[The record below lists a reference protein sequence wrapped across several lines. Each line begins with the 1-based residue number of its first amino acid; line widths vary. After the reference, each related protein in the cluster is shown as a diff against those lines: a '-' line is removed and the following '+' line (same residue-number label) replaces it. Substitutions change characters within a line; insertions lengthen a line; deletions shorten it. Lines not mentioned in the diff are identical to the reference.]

1 MPNEP
6 RGRSAVP
13 HSRPPERSRGSSP
26 ARVVLGMAAVIGLAV
41 ILGGVAGGALGPAG
55 PTVAVAGG
63 SPTPAAPG
71 TSSPGSGSPSPAAS
85 TASPTAIPA
94 SPTPAGSPSPSAS
107 PGPSSLPTAPPP
119 AADVPAEQLQA
130 RLDQLR
136 RKLSIPGLSV
146 AILWDDGRSW
156 LGVSGRAD
164 VAGRRPVTPDSGFA
178 LASISKTFTA
188 AVVLQL
194 VDEGRLA
201 LDEPVAPR
209 LPDYPLDRRITVRM
223 LLDHTSGLPDFFL
236 SKRIDKAL
244 QSVPDETWTP
254 AQAWSYVPRRRA
266 VPGTVWSY
274 ANTNYLLLGEL
285 VESVTGRSLAREVRE
300 RLLDPLDLEDTW
312 YQAVEKPRASLTI
325 GYRLIPRNGGGVRP
339 VAVARTTTVMPFRSV
354 ITAAGG
360 AGSLGGTARDAA
372 RWMQALA
379 GGRVLSEA
387 MQQAMIGDA
396 VTTSALG
403 AKVPYGL
410 GIQVVTLAGRTAI
423 GHSGRY
429 LGFRNVVRYL
439 PAEGVTIAVL
449 TNQGAADP
457 SRVAAALLRIVLPKL
472 VPIPAPSPSASPA
485 P

>member
-1 MPNEP
+1 
-6 RGRSAVP
+6 
-13 HSRPPERSRGSSP
+13 
-26 ARVVLGMAAVIGLAV
+26 MAAVIGLAV

-55 PTVAVAGG
+55 ATVAVAGG
-63 SPTPAAPG
+63 SPTLAA
-71 TSSPGSGSPSPAAS
+71 SGSPTPVPAS
-85 TASPTAIPA
+85 GTPSPTAATA

-107 PGPSSLPTAPPP
+107 PTPSSLPTAPPP
-119 AADVPAEQLQA
+119 AAGVPAEQLQA

-146 AILWDDGRSW
+146 AILWDDGRWW

-223 LLDHTSGLPDFFL
+223 LLDHTSGLPDFFVN
-236 SKRIDKAL
+236 KRIDKAL

-254 AQAWSYVPRRRA
+254 AQTWSYVPKRRS

-274 ANTNYLLLGEL
+274 SNTNYMLLGEL
-285 VESVTGRSLAREVRE
+285 VEAVTGRSLAREVRE

-325 GYRLIPRNGGGVRP
+325 GYRLLRRSSGGVRP
-339 VAVARTTTVMPFRSV
+339 VAVARATSVMPFRSV

-360 AGSLGGTARDAA
+360 AGSLGGTARDTA

-379 GGRVLSEA
+379 SGRVLSEA

-396 VTTSALG
+396 VTTAALG

-410 GIQVVTLAGRTAI
+410 GIQVVTLAGHTAI

-449 TNQGAADP
+449 TNQGVADP
-457 SRVAAALLRIVLPKL
+457 SRVAAALLRIVLPK
-472 VPIPAPSPSASPA
+472 PIPAPSTPASPA